1 MFDTAV
7 NEVLLERNII
17 ERLSLRFLGEPVDA
31 DTVVLSVGVGSR
43 LLWIFCGWFGLE
55 VRAWLDHIR

>member
-1 MFDTAV
+1 MFDTGV
-7 NEVLLERNII
+7 DEVLLERNII
-17 ERLSLRFLGEPVDA
+17 ERLSLRFLSEPVDT

-43 LLWIFCGWFGLE
+43 LLLVLSRWFGLE